1 MKIVRFTGGACL
13 AAMLCTAASVYG
25 QASRQEVEGQVK
37 EPDFGLII
45 ERITANA
52 DEEYDLESLAE
63 VLLALYHRPVD
74 LNTANHTDLQAIPF
88 LSELEINAI
97 LEFREEFGA
106 FISDYELYLIE
117 GLDSVTTDMALP
129 FLQVSYMRNIRDT
142 IPFIKNVIRTSRKSL
157 IIRYGRLLQ
166 DQKGYINRKSLP
178 SPDQDQYYAGSADYI
193 YGRFEMHEPND
204 FDLGLTFEKDAGEA
218 FFFNP
223 SLKNYG
229 FDHYAGYFRLLDRGL
244 LSDLTIGDFQVHFGE
259 GLVWGRGFGNKGSE
273 TIGGIRNRYNG
284 PRSYQGASESGFL
297 RGISLALGNRFFNGT
312 AFTSRKQQDAVI
324 VTDSQDLANPAQKNY
339 YVGRLLSTG
348 YHRTPDE
355 IYSKNKLTEYT
366 FGANVQCLVAAHN
379 LTLGATFSC
388 NSWDYTIKN
397 RVRYYNQ
404 FNFSGNINYSG
415 SAYYNY
421 YKGKFN
427 IFGEVAQSMGQ
438 GRAFV
443 QGIIANIL
451 SNVETAVHIRYYDR
465 GYYSKYGRSF
475 AEYSGNNNERGIYW
489 SVKVMPLPHLEIR
502 GYYDMF
508 RSDWLRYNI
517 AAPSTGHELFMNVR
531 FQPKSS
537 LYFVFSFKQESKDRN
552 DTHNNMPVHMV
563 MNGTKR
569 NGQLTFSIH
578 PVKNLKLQS
587 RIQGSTYRFLNAR
600 TAGYCLAQDVAY
612 GAGKFKINSRIAY
625 FLVEDYNNQQYMY
638 EHDVLY
644 AYNLPAYNGH
654 GLRAYVL
661 LKYSPLPY
669 LDVWLRASQYHYF
682 DRREIG
688 TGLAMIE
695 GNKKTE
701 IKCQVRIKF

>member
-1 MKIVRFTGGACL
+1 MKIVRFVGGTCL
-13 AAMLCTAASVYG
+13 VVMLCTDVSVHG
-25 QASRQEVEGQVK
+25 QVREQEVEGKVI
-37 EPDFGLII
+37 EPDFSLII
-45 ERITANA
+45 GRITANA
-52 DEEYDLESLAE
+52 DEEYDLENLTEMLLSL
-63 VLLALYHRPVD
+63 HHWPVD

-88 LSELEINAI
+88 LSESEIDAI
-97 LEFREEFGA
+97 LEFREESGA
-106 FISDYELYLIE
+106 FISNYELYLIE
-117 GLDSVTTDMALP
+117 DLDSVTADMILP
-129 FLQVSYMRNIRDT
+129 FVQVSYTKNIRDT
-142 IPFIKNVIRTSRKSL
+142 IPFIKNFIHTSRKSL
-157 IIRYGRLLQ
+157 MIRYGRLLQ

-193 YGRFEMHEPND
+193 YGRFEIHEPND
-204 FDLGLTFEKDAGEA
+204 FDMGFTFEKDAGEA

-273 TIGGIRNRYNG
+273 TVGGIRNRYNG
-284 PRSYQGASESGFL
+284 PRPYQGASESGFL
-297 RGISLALGNRFFNGT
+297 RGISLTIGNRFFNGT
-312 AFTSRKQQDAVI
+312 AFASRKQQDAVI
-324 VTDSQDLANPAQKNY
+324 VVDSQDHANPAERNY
-339 YVGRLLSTG
+339 YIGSLLSTG

-366 FGANVQCLVAAHN
+366 FGANVQCLVADHN
-379 LTLGATFSC
+379 LTLGTTFYC
-388 NSWDYTIKN
+388 NSWNYTIRN
-397 RVRYYNQ
+397 TIRYYNQ
-404 FNFSGNINYSG
+404 FNFSGNINYGG
-415 SAYYNY
+415 SVYYNFI
-421 YKGKFN
+421 KGKFN
-427 IFGEVAQSMGQ
+427 IFGEAAQSVGQ

-451 SNVETAVHIRYYDR
+451 SNVETAVHLRYYDR

-475 AEYSGNNNERGIYW
+475 TEYSGNNNEKGIYW
-489 SVKVMPLPHLEIR
+489 GVKVMPLPYLEIR

-517 AAPSTGHELFMNVR
+517 AAPSTGHEIFVNVR
-531 FQPKSS
+531 FLPKSS
-537 LYFVFSFKQESKDRN
+537 LYFTFSFKQESKDRN
-552 DTHNNMPVHMV
+552 DTQNNKPVYIV
-563 MNGTKR
+563 MNGSRR
-569 NGQLTFSIH
+569 NGQFTFAIH
-578 PVKNLKLQS
+578 PVKNLTLQT
-587 RIQGSTYRFLNAR
+587 RLQGSTYRFHNTR
-600 TAGYCLAQDVAY
+600 TSGYCLAQDVAY
-612 GAGKFKINSRIAY
+612 ETGKFRINSRIAY
-625 FLVEDYNNQQYMY
+625 FLTEDYNNRQFLY

-654 GLRAYVL
+654 GLRVYML
-661 LKYSPLPY
+661 LKYSPISY

-688 TGLAMIE
+688 AGLAMIE